1 MTPSLS
7 SDRYEIVRPIGAGT
21 HGQVFEAVDRHTGE
35 HVALKHI
42 RRTATGPTTG
52 LNEFAAILAV
62 QHPGIVRCLDFHY
75 LGTGDTC
82 LVYEYVAGGTLRG
95 LMTED
100 KPVTAELWDTCAR
113 DLLAA
118 LEHLH
123 QSQLLHCD
131 LKPENILCE
140 ALPDGR
146 WRFKL
151 SDLGVARFLSHRATL
166 EYAATPAGAPGYMA
180 PESFYQ
186 QFSAASDLYSL
197 GVILFELATG
207 RRPFEG
213 DIRAIARSHLQT
225 QPPLELV
232 KVPAQSE
239 LIRWLLHKNPAA
251 RPPSSA
257 AVLQRLAGLAP
268 DPTDTVTA
276 AKRVPALPAFHPLEA
291 YEFDQEFFLNSLSR
305 QHLPLT
311 LHGKPAL
318 AAVYDSHL
326 ELFDAVNGRPLNRF
340 IPQTAGILQLR
351 ADSSLL
357 SAEPRRLVLWEGDYR
372 MPRNLLDI
380 DGHARAAALDTSG
393 QLLVWIEQDRA
404 FVRLL
409 ADHSP
414 LHHVDCPTS
423 GLRPRLLASVI
434 PLQVILIPGTT
445 RPDAIWIDAD
455 GRVAASRPL
464 PGPVIDSSHTLFPS
478 VFCATP
484 SDLGSTGLTLVIFG
498 APGELT
504 LIPFDEMPRFHSFC
518 EDGLVIGTADGCV
531 TFVSQE
537 GRRRPLGRIDD
548 AGCTLL
554 FSPRRE
560 FYFTLNETGHRRR
573 FQLYRLP

>member
-1 MTPSLS
+1 MTPGIS

-21 HGQVFEAVDRHTGE
+21 HGQVFQAVDRHTGE

-42 RRTATGPTTG
+42 RRTVTGSATG

-62 QHPGIVRCLDFHY
+62 RHPGIVRCLDFHY

-100 KPVTAELWDTCAR
+100 QPVAPELWQACAR

-118 LEHLH
+118 LDHLH
-123 QSQLLHCD
+123 QNQLLHCD

-146 WRFKL
+146 WRFRV
-151 SDLGVARFLSHRATL
+151 SDLGVARFLGRRATV

-207 RRPFEG
+207 RRPFDG

-232 KVPAQSE
+232 KVPAQAE
-239 LIRWLLHKNPAA
+239 LIRWLLHKTPAA
-251 RPPSSA
+251 RPPSA
-257 AVLQRLAGLAP
+257 AAALQRLAGLAP
-268 DPTDTVTA
+268 DPADTGKA
-276 AKRVPALPAFHPLEA
+276 QKRVTALPAFHPLEA
-291 YEFDQEFFLNSLSR
+291 YEFDQEFSLNSLSR
-305 QHLPLT
+305 HHLPLA
-311 LHGKPAL
+311 LHGRPAL

-326 ELFDAVNGRPLNRF
+326 ELFDAVSGRPLNRF
-340 IPQTAGILQLR
+340 LPQAAGILQIR
-351 ADSSLL
+351 PDGSLF
-357 SAEPRRLVLWEGDYR
+357 SAEPRRLVLWENDFR
-372 MPRNLLDI
+372 MPGGLIDI
-380 DGHARAAALDTSG
+380 DGHPRAATLDTSG
-393 QLLVWIEQDRA
+393 RLLAWVEQDRA

-409 ADHSP
+409 AAHSP
-414 LHHVDCPTS
+414 SHPVDCPTS
-423 GLRPRLLASVI
+423 GLRPHLLASAVS
-434 PLQVILIPGTT
+434 LQVVLIPGTA
-445 RPDAIWIDAD
+445 RPDAVWLDAE
-455 GRVAASRPL
+455 GRVLAKRPL
-464 PGPVIDSSHTLFPS
+464 PGPVVDSSHTLFPS

-498 APGELT
+498 SPGEIT
-504 LIPFDEMPRFHSFC
+504 LIPFDEMPRFHCFC
-518 EDGLVIGTADGCV
+518 EDGVVLGTADGCV
-531 TFVSQE
+531 TCVSQE

-548 AGCTLL
+548 DGCTLL